1 MRFMLFHS
9 FFGVVLLAAGFAHGQ
24 SDRGATS
31 ANGLMS
37 TCKNYTVP
45 ITNDDVD
52 LPNIQAE
59 FGGLVAGQFQQK
71 LRQQLNAAPLNKVFP
86 NARFFARS
94 FEHWVVGYLYDRV
107 VLQADILAL
116 SYLIRL
122 KQSTNVQIRNDAFA
136 ALAFIHFQMDNS
148 ADNQRGLEYIQTA
161 IKGLNSYP
169 AVVFWGRSLVWG
181 ETYSVKNLN
190 TAMNFLAAAGRLP
203 QERQEQNVRI
213 DPLHTLEV
221 HTQTLMHLMANVP
234 DMPYRDIYEPVFEQ
248 GMAITR
254 IQEDYKQQYA
264 KSNDFRAVTQVLQ
277 EFDTLLGSPEMAQAF
292 EQSKTSSTTPGW
304 DKLIATLGHQEQ
316 VAQRIHGP
324 DTLNTAQKGMLVKLE
339 TLNQKLQTALVQS
352 QRGLVF
358 QLMNSKEEFPQK
370 IKAVKSVSLIENSL
384 SRSCSLSATWQ
395 ARGV

>member
-1 MRFMLFHS
+1 MRFMLFHI

-24 SDRGATS
+24 SDRGAAS

-71 LRQQLNAAPLNKVFP
+71 LRKQLNAEPLNKVFP

-94 FEHWVVGYLYDRV
+94 FEHWAVGYLYDRV
-107 VLQADILAL
+107 VLQADMFAL

-122 KQSTNVQIRNDAFA
+122 KQSTEVQIRNDALS
-136 ALAFIHFQMDNS
+136 ALAFIHFQMANS

-169 AVVFWGRSLVWG
+169 AVVFWGRSHVWG
-181 ETYSVKNLN
+181 DTYSETNLN
-190 TAMNFLAAAGRLP
+190 IAMNFLAAAGRLP
-203 QERQEQNVRI
+203 QERQKQNNRI
-213 DPLHTLEV
+213 DPLNTEEA
-221 HTQTLMHLMANVP
+221 HTQTLMHLIANVP
-234 DMPYRDIYEPVFEQ
+234 DMPYRSSYEPLYAQ
-248 GMAITR
+248 GMAIMR
-254 IQEDYKQQYA
+254 IQEEYKQQYA
-264 KSNDFRAVTQVLQ
+264 KSNNFTSVNQVLQ
-277 EFDTLLGSPEMAQAF
+277 ELDTFLGSPEMAQAF
-292 EQSKTSSTTPGW
+292 EQGKTSSPTQGW
-304 DKLIATLGHQEQ
+304 DKLTATLTHQEQ
-316 VAQRIHGP
+316 VAQHIHGP

-352 QRGLVF
+352 QRGLAF
-358 QLMNSKEEFPQK
+358 QLMSSNEGFPQK
-370 IKAVKSVSLIENSL
+370 IKAVRSLSLVEYSL

>member
-9 FFGVVLLAAGFAHGQ
+9 LFGVVLLAAGFAHGQ
-24 SDRGATS
+24 SNSGAAS
-31 ANGLMS
+31 ANGLLS
-37 TCKNYTVP
+37 TCKNYTVL

-71 LRQQLNAAPLNKVFP
+71 LRQQLNAEPLNKVFP

-94 FEHWVVGYLYDRV
+94 FEGRAVGYLYDRV
-107 VLQADILAL
+107 VLQADMFAL

-122 KQSTNVQIRNDAFA
+122 KQSTEVQIRNDALS
-136 ALAFIHFQMDNS
+136 ALAFIHFQMANS

-169 AVVFWGRSLVWG
+169 AVVFWGRSHVWG
-181 ETYSVKNLN
+181 DTYSETNLN
-190 TAMNFLAAAGRLP
+190 IAMNFLAAAGRLP
-203 QERQEQNVRI
+203 QERQKQNNRI
-213 DPLHTLEV
+213 DPLNTEEA
-221 HTQTLMHLMANVP
+221 HTQTLMHLIANVP
-234 DMPYRDIYEPVFEQ
+234 DMPYRSSYEPLYAQ
-248 GMAITR
+248 GMAIMR
-254 IQEDYKQQYA
+254 IQEEYKQQYA
-264 KSNDFRAVTQVLQ
+264 KSNNFTSVNQVLQ
-277 EFDTLLGSPEMAQAF
+277 ELDTFLGSPEMAQAF
-292 EQSKTSSTTPGW
+292 EQGKTSSPTQGW
-304 DKLIATLGHQEQ
+304 DKLTATLTHQEQ
-316 VAQRIHGP
+316 VAQHIHGP

-352 QRGLVF
+352 QRGLAF
-358 QLMNSKEEFPQK
+358 QLMSSNEGFPQK
-370 IKAVKSVSLIENSL
+370 IKAVRSLSLVEYSL

>member
-9 FFGVVLLAAGFAHGQ
+9 LFGVVLLAAGFAHGQ
-24 SDRGATS
+24 SNSGAAS

-37 TCKNYTVP
+37 TCKNYTVL

-71 LRQQLNAAPLNKVFP
+71 LRQQLNAEPLNKVFP

-94 FEHWVVGYLYDRV
+94 FEGRAVGYLYDRV
-107 VLQADILAL
+107 VLQADMFAL

-122 KQSTNVQIRNDAFA
+122 KQSTEVQIRNDALS
-136 ALAFIHFQMDNS
+136 ALAFIHFQMANS

-169 AVVFWGRSLVWG
+169 AVVFWGRSHVWG
-181 ETYSVKNLN
+181 DTYSETNLN
-190 TAMNFLAAAGRLP
+190 IAMNFLAAAGRLP
-203 QERQEQNVRI
+203 QERQTQNNRI
-213 DPLHTLEV
+213 DPLNTQEV
-221 HTQTLMHLMANVP
+221 HTQTLMHLIANVP
-234 DMPYRDIYEPVFEQ
+234 DMPYRSSYEPLYAQ
-248 GMAITR
+248 GMAIMR
-254 IQEDYKQQYA
+254 IQEEYKQQYA
-264 KSNDFRAVTQVLQ
+264 KSNNFSSVNQVLQ
-277 EFDTLLGSPEMAQAF
+277 ELDTFLGSPEMAQAF
-292 EQSKTSSTTPGW
+292 EQGKTSSPTQGW
-304 DKLIATLGHQEQ
+304 DKLTATLTHQEQ
-316 VAQRIHGP
+316 VAQHIHGP

-352 QRGLVF
+352 HRGLAF
-358 QLMNSKEEFPQK
+358 QLMSSNEGFPQK
-370 IKAVKSVSLIENSL
+370 IKAVRSLSLVEYSL